1 MVNDQRP
8 AKANGRLAALTH
20 RQVPGGGRGGGG
32 GAEVTEAAAAASLSS
47 SSHNGHFADESDNRE
62 QTRDESVAEKRVA
75 LSPVVTEGRQKE
87 RETLRRRG
95 DLESH

>member
-1 MVNDQRP
+1 M
-8 AKANGRLAALTH
+8 AALTH

-32 GAEVTEAAAAASLSS
+32 GAEVTEAAAAASLS